1 MFKQRVKGEIT
12 TPNAVL
18 ALMDKIGPT
27 KAAKE
32 IGTSTTTLYKARK
45 SSKVSRVFEVAAQ
58 GILAHNGA
66 APKAEAPKKRGRP
79 VTAKHAGNGKTE
91 LMLLE
96 VPAGR
101 AEFVRRVAEK
111 VGASE
116 VL

>member
-18 ALMDKIGPT
+18 ALMEKIGPT

-66 APKAEAPKKRGRP
+66 APKVDTPKKRGRP
-79 VTAKHAGNGKTE
+79 VAAKHEGQTE

-96 VPAGR
+96 VPVGR
-101 AEFVRRVAEK
+101 AELVRRVAEK